1 MLNRV
6 RLKSGFYFILL
17 FNIGDCII
25 VSKCFFEMIDKCLG
39 IMEISS
45 ANNLIIDFDLII
57 ISRYSDFGTLI
68 RTRKSFIHIIICTS
82 RAISRIKE
90 KQQWTVDK
98 CLWHV
103 FNPVLFIPYREMSYF
118 CFGYLVI
125 KECWFCLLTI
135 VLFLEFRLQDYILS
149 FTLHFKMM

>member
-25 VSKCFFEMIDKCLG
+25 VPKCFFEMIDKCLG
-39 IMEISS
+39 IMEILS

-57 ISRYSDFGTLI
+57 ISRLWIRYSDFGTLI
-68 RTRKSFIHIIICTS
+68 RTRKSFIHIIICTNS

-90 KQQWTVDK
+90 KQRWTAEK

-125 KECWFCLLTI
+125 
-135 VLFLEFRLQDYILS
+135 
-149 FTLHFKMM
+149 